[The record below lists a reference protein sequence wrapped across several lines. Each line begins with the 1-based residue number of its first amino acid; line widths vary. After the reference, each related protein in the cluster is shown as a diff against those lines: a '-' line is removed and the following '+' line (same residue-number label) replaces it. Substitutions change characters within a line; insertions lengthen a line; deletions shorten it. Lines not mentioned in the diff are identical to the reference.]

1 MYLGMN
7 KLWLQRGKVS
17 WWMHTAVFVA
27 DIQMLGMLTST
38 CIRPSAINHST

>member
-1 MYLGMN
+1 MYSGIN

-27 DIQMLGMLTST
+27 DIQDTQ
-38 CIRPSAINHST
+38 HSDLNMYHAHCH